1 MVNSAALCVQE
12 FVKSVDLTLGVLT
25 TIKVN
30 KQIEEGIC
38 QPYEPVCKGVSAVV
52 ARGNLTYL
60 RVNLR

>member
-1 MVNSAALCVQE
+1 M
-12 FVKSVDLTLGVLT
+12 KSVDLTLGLLT

-30 KQIEEGIC
+30 KQTEDRIC
-38 QPYEPVCKGVSAVV
+38 QPYEPVCKEVSAVV